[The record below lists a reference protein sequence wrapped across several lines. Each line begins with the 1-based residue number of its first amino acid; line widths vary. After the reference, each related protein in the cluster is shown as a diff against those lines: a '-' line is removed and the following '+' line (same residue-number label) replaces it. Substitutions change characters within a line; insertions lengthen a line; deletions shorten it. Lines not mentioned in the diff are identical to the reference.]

1 MLDGRELGWNGFGCI
16 KWTWDK
22 MDLDVKVPTSP
33 TQTVWDGFDV
43 WNGFDGFAGVDGR
56 YFAGKEGQG

>member
-1 MLDGRELGWNGFGCI
+1 MAGNWDG
-16 KWTWDK
+16 
-22 MDLDVKVPTSP
+22 MDLD
-33 TQTVWDGFDV
+33 VWDGFDV

>member
-1 MLDGRELGWNGFGCI
+1 
-16 KWTWDK
+16 
-22 MDLDVKVPTSP
+22 MDLD
-33 TQTVWDGFDV
+33 VWDGFDV

>member
-22 MDLDVKVPTSP
+22 MDLD
-33 TQTVWDGFDV
+33 VWDGFDV